1 MNLTH
6 NLEQFTNELTDIKQR
21 LEQLKSNHPTMFR
34 EVLPEGEEL
43 RLQDALTA
51 IHNAQFEA
59 EKALVNAGTDLEID

>member
-1 MNLTH
+1 
-6 NLEQFTNELTDIKQR
+6 
-21 LEQLKSNHPTMFR
+21 MFR